1 MKKKV
6 LAIIPARG
14 GSKGIPNKNLKKIDG
29 KPLIYYPIALAKSIK
44 QIDRVIVSTE
54 DKKIA
59 NIAKNL
65 GAEIPFMRP
74 KRLAL
79 NNTPTMPVLNYC
91 LKRLEKLDNF
101 IPDIIILLYAT
112 GPLISKKTLEMALSK
127 FIRGNYL
134 SLVPVVEDHGHYW
147 KKAEIDYIKMFYPK
161 ERKNRQQTENLL
173 KETGG
178 FYLFSNKVV
187 KKFSLYGQRVGY
199 YIVPKIEDID
209 IDDLID
215 FNIAKLKLKLNKK
228 IILSTEN

>member
-1 MKKKV
+1 MKKKILV
-6 LAIIPARG
+6 IIPARG
-14 GSKGIPNKNLKKIDG
+14 GSKGIPNKNLKKLAG
-29 KPLIYYPIALAKSIK
+29 KPLIYYPIKLAKSIK
-44 QIDRVIVSTE
+44 MIDRIIVSTE

-59 NIAKNL
+59 KLAKEF

-79 NNTPTMPVLNYC
+79 DNTPTMPVLNYC
-91 LKRLEKLDNF
+91 LKRLRELENF
-101 IPDIIILLYAT
+101 IPDIIILLYTT

-127 FIRGNYL
+127 FMAGNYL

-147 KKAEIDYIKMFYPK
+147 QKAKTNEIKMFYPI

-178 FYLFSNKVV
+178 FYIFNRKVV
-187 KKFSLYGQRVGY
+187 ENFSLYGEKVGY
-199 YIVPKIEDID
+199 YIVPKLEDID

-215 FNIAKLKLKLNKK
+215 FSIAKLKLELKK
-228 IILSTEN
+228 SNEY